1 MTHEEILHQIPAYVL
16 GLSSPKQSGAIEQHI
31 SHCATCYHAVLQ
43 ERKFGRLVRSTVDAA
58 TTPNNGRIRSLMPPA
73 PQKRRAVPVING
85 WQKKVAPALLLL
97 LLVISGLTLNNL
109 LPAGAVPS
117 LVATAHA
124 ATATSTYAPT
134 ATIVQS
140 LPENE
145 EMDDSPDV
153 TYSNAID
160 TAVLV
165 PAPSA
170 DGPVETPDPL
180 PTPVAAIKLVTAQ

>member
-1 MTHEEILHQIPAYVL
+1 MTHEEILHQIPDYVL

-43 ERKFGRLVRSTVDAA
+43 ERSFGRLVRSTVDAA
-58 TTPNNGRIRSLMPPA
+58 TTPNYGRIRSLMPPV
-73 PQKRRAVPVING
+73 PQKRRAVPVIAG
-85 WQKKVAPALLLL
+85 WQKKVAPALLLM
-97 LLVISGLTLNNL
+97 LLVIAGLTLNTM
-109 LPAGAVPS
+109 LPAGTVPS

-134 ATIVQS
+134 ATMAQS

-145 EMDDSPDV
+145 ELDYSPDM
-153 TYSNAID
+153 TYSNTID
-160 TAVLV
+160 TALLV

-170 DGPVETPDPL
+170 DRPVETPDPL
-180 PTPVAAIKLVTAQ
+180 PTPVAAIRQVTAQ